1 MRRLYLRDAQP
12 GDLIEDVYVLTTKQ
26 LAAASNL
33 FGWVV
38 GVIGVVLFSHAG
50 AFAWPLFAKVLTGT
64 LPGIYLGALVSRRI
78 TRQWLLRTVA
88 VIAAILGVKLI
99 FR

>member
-1 MRRLYLRDAQP
+1 
-12 GDLIEDVYVLTTKQ
+12 

-38 GVIGVVLFSHAG
+38 GVIGVLLFSHAG
-50 AFAWPLFAKVLTGT
+50 AFAWPLFAKVLVGT

-78 TRQWLLRTVA
+78 TRQWLMRTVA
-88 VIAAILGVKLI
+88 VIAVILGVKLI
-99 FR
+99 IR